1 MMSRNFE
8 GKLNY
13 SDFND
18 FAWKDAL
25 LLKQKI
31 FKSYSQIVL
40 QVQFQQGNFRF
51 ISGFHF
57 AKAIVML
64 VIL

>member
-18 FAWKDAL
+18 FAWNDAL
-25 LLKQKI
+25 LLQQKI
-31 FKSYSQIVL
+31 KTYSQVVS
-40 QVQFQQGNFRF
+40 QVRYFRQRQQLPVYLLIG
-51 ISGFHF
+51 
-57 AKAIVML
+57 
-64 VIL
+64 